1 MATNEEL
8 KKAKAKQFKYK
19 RPIAKNINLG
29 NIQQEL
35 WDIQEE
41 CENIRWYTDSEDGTD
56 SLVNALAGDEDE
68 AYEFKMAF
76 ANLCAEC
83 ERMFE
88 DLQNEYVSE
97 CFDIFFV
104 AMGQDEMIGYD
115 IYEHDYYGLS
125 LYETKLAE
133 DKAVQKLKKMTKDEL
148 IFASVQCFK
157 IYQAYIGLKNRY
169 DNLKAAIDIL
179 KGQNTGY
186 LQTIKEIE
194 RLYNVASESM
204 DYNKEWTEF
213 DRYTKML
220 PQEAWIQ

>member
-8 KKAKAKQFKYK
+8 IKTKAKQFRYK
-19 RPIAKNINLG
+19 RPIAKTINLE

-41 CENIRWYTDSEDGTD
+41 CENIRWYTDSEYGTD
-56 SLVNALAGDEDE
+56 SLVDELVGDEDE

-76 ANLCAEC
+76 ADLCAEC

-88 DLQNEYVSE
+88 ALQNEYVPE

-115 IYEHDYYGLS
+115 IYEHDYYSLS
-125 LYETKLAE
+125 SYETKLAE
-133 DKAVQKLKKMTKDEL
+133 NKSAQKLKRMTKDEL
-148 IFASVQCFK
+148 IYVSVQCLS

-179 KGQNTGY
+179 KGQNAGY

-194 RLYNVASESM
+194 RLYNVASESI
-204 DYNKEWTEF
+204 DYDNEWTEF